1 MTGSMKAVNGEAG
14 FTPGPWRADTIYA
27 KGSEPP
33 LNWRHEVTR
42 VVMGPHGDIAY
53 LYNWN
58 DKETEATANLI
69 SAAPDLLEALMLVT
83 DKLERVGDSRK
94 DESVINHARK
104 AIAKALF
111 GKKSTV

>member
-1 MTGSMKAVNGEAG
+1 MNGSMKAVNGEVG
-14 FTPGPWRADTIYA
+14 FTPGPWDADTIYNS
-27 KGSEPP
+27 GSEPP

-42 VVMGPHGDIAY
+42 VVMGPSGDIAY

-69 SAAPDLLEALMLVT
+69 SSAPDLLEALMLAT
-83 DKLERVGDSRK
+83 ALLERIGDSRK
-94 DESVINHARK
+94 DGLVINHAK
-104 AIAKALF
+104 NAIAKAF